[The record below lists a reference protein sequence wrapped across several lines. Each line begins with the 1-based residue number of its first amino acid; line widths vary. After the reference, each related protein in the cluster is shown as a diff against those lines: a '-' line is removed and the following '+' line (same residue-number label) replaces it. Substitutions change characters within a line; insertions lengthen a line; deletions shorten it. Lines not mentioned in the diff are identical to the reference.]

1 MVVDDDPEHD
11 WIDKIRKAS
20 VSNEARQAAFMRLA
34 NQVQRKI
41 GLKVINMGG
50 NAVIAFKQ
58 NFDLEK
64 DTIVA
69 RGIGTCVTLVKIQSD
84 HNVSNSSANT
94 TGEDEWV

>member
-20 VSNEARQAAFMRLA
+20 VSNEARQAAFMRLS

-50 NAVIAFKQ
+50 NAVIGFKH

-69 RGIGTCVTLVKIQSD
+69 RGIGTCVTLVKIQND
-84 HNVSNSSANT
+84 HNLSGHGT
-94 TGEDEWV
+94 TTNVADEE